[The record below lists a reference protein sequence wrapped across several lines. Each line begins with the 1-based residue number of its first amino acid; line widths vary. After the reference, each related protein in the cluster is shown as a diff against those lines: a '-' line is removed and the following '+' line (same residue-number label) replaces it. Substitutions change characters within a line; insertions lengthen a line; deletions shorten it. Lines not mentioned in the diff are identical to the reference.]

1 MDETWN
7 MILVPPVFRGSC
19 DQDIFRISFTY
30 TMGKKCVINY
40 QLKTFD
46 RLLDVVL
53 TFDPPSQ
60 CFIVFLP
67 NSLKHDLTRCDFMI
81 NYIQERARGWKNVRH
96 QTA

>member
-1 MDETWN
+1 
-7 MILVPPVFRGSC
+7 
-19 DQDIFRISFTY
+19 
-30 TMGKKCVINY
+30 MGKKCVINY

-60 CFIVFLP
+60 RFIVFLP
-67 NSLKHDLTRCDFMI
+67 KSLKYDLTRCDFMI
-81 NYIQERARGWKNVRH
+81 NYMQERAGGCENVRH